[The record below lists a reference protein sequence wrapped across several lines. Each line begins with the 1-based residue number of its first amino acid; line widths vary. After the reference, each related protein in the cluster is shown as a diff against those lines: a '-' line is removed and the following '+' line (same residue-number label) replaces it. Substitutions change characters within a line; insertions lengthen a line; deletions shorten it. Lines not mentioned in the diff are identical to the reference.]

1 MQIYRHIPKSG
12 SHSPCV
18 LTIGNYDGIHLGHQ
32 DLINELLIKSKEKK
46 IESAI
51 MIFEPH
57 PREFFTPK
65 DAPSR
70 ITSLREKIE
79 YFQTKKIDRIY
90 VVKFDKKFSNMSGDN
105 FISKL
110 KNQISTQ
117 FILVGEDFRFGSN
130 REFGANDLLKSSIEI
145 SILKEVKNNNK
156 RVSSTHVRE
165 ALSSGD
171 LNLAKI
177 LLGRDYCISGKVV
190 YGDQRGRKI
199 GFPTANIHMFHN
211 RPPIKGVFAVKL
223 NDKFGVANLGTR
235 PTVTGISKLLL
246 EVHVLDFSNNLYGQ
260 HVHITFLKKIRDEI
274 KFGSLEALKIQIMKD
289 IANAKTFLKNY
300 D

>member
-1 MQIYRHIPKSG
+1 MQIFRHILNSG
-12 SHSPCV
+12 SHPPCV

-32 DLINELLIKSKEKK
+32 KLINELLIKSKNSQ
-46 IESAI
+46 IDSAI

-79 YFQTKKIDRIY
+79 YFQSKKIDRIY
-90 VVKFDKKFSNMSGDN
+90 VVKFNMEFAQMSGDQ
-105 FISKL
+105 FFLKL
-110 KNQISTQ
+110 KNRISAQT
-117 FILVGEDFRFGSN
+117 ILVGEDFRFGKN
-130 REFGANDLLKSSIEI
+130 RECGITDLLESDIEI
-145 SILKEVKNNNK
+145 IILKELRMNNK
-156 RVSSTHVRE
+156 RVSSTHIRD

-171 LNLAKI
+171 LDLAND
-177 LLGRDYCISGKVV
+177 LLGRHYSISGKVIH
-190 YGDQRGRKI
+190 GDQRGREM

-223 NDKFGVANLGTR
+223 NEKFGVANLGTR
-235 PTVTGISKLLL
+235 PTVAGISKLHL
-246 EVHVLDFSNNLYGQ
+246 EVHILNFSKDLYGQ

-274 KFGSLEALKIQIMKD
+274 KFKSIEALTEQIKKD
-289 IANAKTFLKNY
+289 IINAEIFLKKY

>member
-1 MQIYRHIPKSG
+1 MQIYRHIPNSG
-12 SHSPCV
+12 SHPPCA

-32 DLINELLIKSKEKK
+32 KLINELLIKSKKDQ

-65 DAPSR
+65 DAPTR

-79 YFQTKKIDRIY
+79 YFKSRKIDRIY
-90 VVKFDKKFSNMSGDN
+90 IVKFNVNFSNMSGDE
-105 FISKL
+105 FIIRL
-110 KNQISTQ
+110 KEKISAQT
-117 FILVGEDFRFGSN
+117 ILVGEDFRFGRN
-130 REFGANDLLKSSIEI
+130 RECGITDLLESEIETF
-145 SILKEVKNNNK
+145 ILKEIKNNNK
-156 RVSSTHVRE
+156 RVSSTHVRD
-165 ALSSGD
+165 ALSSS
-171 LNLAKI
+171 NLSLARD
-177 LLGRDYCISGKVV
+177 LLGRHYSISGKVIH
-190 YGDQRGRKI
+190 GDHRGRVI

-223 NDKFGVANLGTR
+223 NERFGVANLGTR
-235 PTVTGISKLLL
+235 PTVKGISKLHL
-246 EVHVLDFSNNLYGQ
+246 EVHVLNFSKDLYGH

-274 KFGSLEALKIQIMKD
+274 KFKSIKDLKIQIKKD
-289 IANAKTFLKNY
+289 IIKAEIFQKNY

>member
-1 MQIYRHIPKSG
+1 MQIYRHIPNFE
-12 SHSPCV
+12 SHPPCV

-32 DLINELLIKSKEKK
+32 KLINELLINSNKNQ
-46 IESAI
+46 IDSAI

-79 YFQTKKIDRIY
+79 YFQSRKIDRVYI
-90 VVKFDKKFSNMSGDN
+90 VKFNIKFAHMSGDQ

-110 KNQISTQ
+110 KKIISAR
-117 FILVGEDFRFGSN
+117 IVLVGEDFRFGKN
-130 REFGANDLLKSSIEI
+130 RECGITDLLQSNIETI
-145 SILKEVKNNNK
+145 ILKELKFKNK
-156 RVSSTHVRE
+156 RVSSTHIRE

-171 LNLAKI
+171 LDLANE
-177 LLGRDYCISGKVV
+177 LLGRHYSISGKVIH
-190 YGDQRGRKI
+190 GDQRGREM

-223 NDKFGVANLGTR
+223 NDKVGVANLGTR
-235 PTVTGISKLLL
+235 PTVSGISKLHL
-246 EVHVLDFSNNLYGQ
+246 EVHVLNFSKDLYGQ

-274 KFGSLEALKIQIMKD
+274 KFESIDALKEQIKKD
-289 IANAKTFLKNY
+289 IINAEIFLKKY

>member
-1 MQIYRHIPKSG
+1 MQIYRHIPKFG

-32 DLINELLIKSKEKK
+32 DLINQLLIKSKEKK

-90 VVKFDKKFSNMSGDN
+90 VVKFDKKFAKMSGES

-117 FILVGEDFRFGSN
+117 LILVGEDFRFGSN
-130 REFGANDLLKSSIEI
+130 REFGTNDLLKSSIEI

-156 RVSSTHVRE
+156 RISSTHVRE

>member
-1 MQIYRHIPKSG
+1 MQIYRHIPKFG

-32 DLINELLIKSKEKK
+32 DLINQLLIKSKEKK

-117 FILVGEDFRFGSN
+117 LILVGEDFRFGSN
-130 REFGANDLLKSSIEI
+130 REFGTNDLLKSSIEI

-156 RVSSTHVRE
+156 RISSTHVRE

-223 NDKFGVANLGTR
+223 NNKFGVANLGTR

-274 KFGSLEALKIQIMKD
+274 KFGSLEVLKIQIMKD

>member
-1 MQIYRHIPKSG
+1 MQIYRHIPKIK
-12 SHSPCV
+12 SHPPCA

-32 DLINELLIKSKEKK
+32 KIINELLIKAKK
-46 IESAI
+46 MAIESAI

-57 PREFFTPK
+57 PKEFFTAK
-65 DAPSR
+65 FAPSR

-79 YFQTKKIDRIY
+79 FFKSKKIDRVY
-90 VVKFDKKFSNMSGDN
+90 VVKFNKNFAAMSGDK

-110 KNQISTQ
+110 KKQLSTKA
-117 FILVGEDFRFGSN
+117 ILVGEDFRYGIN
-130 REFGANDLLKSSIEI
+130 RDSGIKDLLKSGIETLI
-145 SILKEVKNNNK
+145 VKEIVMNGK
-156 RVSSTHVRE
+156 RVSSTQIRD
-165 ALSSGD
+165 ALASGE
-171 LNLAKI
+171 LELAKN
-177 LLGRDYCISGKVV
+177 LLGRHYCISGKVV

-223 NDKFGVANLGTR
+223 DEKFGVANLGTR

-246 EVHVLDFSNNLYGQ
+246 EVHVLDFSKNLYGQ
-260 HVHITFLKKIRDEI
+260 HVHITFLKKIRDEV
-274 KFGSLEALKIQIMKD
+274 KFESLEALKIQIKKD
-289 IANAKTFLKNY
+289 IANAKNFLKNY

>member
-1 MQIYRHIPKSG
+1 MQIFRHILNSG
-12 SHSPCV
+12 SHPPCV

-32 DLINELLIKSKEKK
+32 KLINELLIKSKNSQ
-46 IESAI
+46 IDSAI

-79 YFQTKKIDRIY
+79 YFQSKKIDRIY
-90 VVKFDKKFSNMSGDN
+90 VVKFNMEFAQMSGDQ
-105 FISKL
+105 FFLKL
-110 KNQISTQ
+110 KNRISAQT
-117 FILVGEDFRFGSN
+117 ILVGEDFRFGKN
-130 REFGANDLLKSSIEI
+130 RECGITDLLESDIEI
-145 SILKEVKNNNK
+145 IILKELRMNNK
-156 RVSSTHVRE
+156 RVSSTHIRD

-171 LNLAKI
+171 LDLANN
-177 LLGRDYCISGKVV
+177 LLGRHYSISGKVIH
-190 YGDQRGRKI
+190 GDQRGREM

-223 NDKFGVANLGTR
+223 NEKFGVANLGTR
-235 PTVTGISKLLL
+235 PTVAGISKLHL
-246 EVHVLDFSNNLYGQ
+246 EVHILNFSKDLYGQ

-274 KFGSLEALKIQIMKD
+274 KFKSIEALTEQIKKD
-289 IANAKTFLKNY
+289 IINAEIFLKKY

>member
-1 MQIYRHIPKSG
+1 MQIYRHIPNTG
-12 SHSPCV
+12 LHTPCV

-32 DLINELLIKSKEKK
+32 KLINELLINSKDSQM
-46 IESAI
+46 ESAI

-79 YFQTKKIDRIY
+79 YFQFKQIDRVYI
-90 VVKFDKKFSNMSGDN
+90 VKFNMKFAHMSGDQ
-105 FISKL
+105 FLLKL
-110 KNQISTQ
+110 KNQISAKS
-117 FILVGEDFRFGSN
+117 ILVGEDFRFGKN
-130 REFGANDLLKSSIEI
+130 RECGISDLLESDIKII
-145 SILKEVKNNNK
+145 ILKEIKNNKK
-156 RVSSTHVRE
+156 RVSSTHVRD

-171 LNLAKI
+171 LDLAND
-177 LLGRDYCISGKVV
+177 LLGRYYSISGKVIH
-190 YGDQRGRKI
+190 GDQRGRLM

-223 NDKFGVANLGTR
+223 NEKFGVANLGTR
-235 PTVTGISKLLL
+235 PTVSGISKLHL
-246 EVHVLDFSNNLYGQ
+246 EVHVLNFCKDLYGQ

-274 KFGSLEALKIQIMKD
+274 KFESIKALKEQIKKD
-289 IANAKTFLKNY
+289 IINAEIFLKKY

>member
-1 MQIYRHIPKSG
+1 MQIYRHIPNSG
-12 SHSPCV
+12 SHPPCV

-32 DLINELLIKSKEKK
+32 KLINELLIKSKKDQ

-65 DAPSR
+65 DAPTR

-79 YFQTKKIDRIY
+79 YFKSRKIDRIY
-90 VVKFDKKFSNMSGDN
+90 IVKFNVNFSNMSGDE
-105 FISKL
+105 FIIRL
-110 KNQISTQ
+110 KEKISAQT
-117 FILVGEDFRFGSN
+117 ILVGEDFRFGRN
-130 REFGANDLLKSSIEI
+130 RECGITDLLESEIETF
-145 SILKEVKNNNK
+145 ILKEIKNNNK
-156 RVSSTHVRE
+156 RVSSTHVRD
-165 ALSSGD
+165 ALSSSD
-171 LNLAKI
+171 LSLARD
-177 LLGRDYCISGKVV
+177 LLGRHYSISGKVIH
-190 YGDQRGRKI
+190 GDHRGREI

-223 NDKFGVANLGTR
+223 NEKFGVANLGTR
-235 PTVTGISKLLL
+235 PTVKGISKLHL
-246 EVHVLDFSNNLYGQ
+246 EVHVLNFSKDLYGH

-274 KFGSLEALKIQIMKD
+274 KFKSIEDLKIQIKKD
-289 IANAKTFLKNY
+289 IINAEIFLKNY

>member
-1 MQIYRHIPKSG
+1 MQIFRHILNSG
-12 SHSPCV
+12 SHPPCV

-32 DLINELLIKSKEKK
+32 KLINELLIKSKNSQ
-46 IESAI
+46 IDSAI

-79 YFQTKKIDRIY
+79 YFQSKKIDRIY
-90 VVKFDKKFSNMSGDN
+90 VVKFNMKFAQMSGDQ
-105 FISKL
+105 FFLKL
-110 KNQISTQ
+110 KNRISAQT
-117 FILVGEDFRFGSN
+117 ILVGEDFRFGKN
-130 REFGANDLLKSSIEI
+130 RECGITDLLESDIEI
-145 SILKEVKNNNK
+145 IILKELRMNNK
-156 RVSSTHVRE
+156 RVSSTHIRD

-171 LNLAKI
+171 LDLAND
-177 LLGRDYCISGKVV
+177 LLGRHYSISGKVIH
-190 YGDQRGRKI
+190 GDQRGREM

-223 NDKFGVANLGTR
+223 NEKFGVANLGTR
-235 PTVTGISKLLL
+235 PTVAGISKLHL
-246 EVHVLDFSNNLYGQ
+246 EVHILNFSKDLYGQ

-274 KFGSLEALKIQIMKD
+274 KFKSIEALTEQIKKD
-289 IANAKTFLKNY
+289 IINAEIFLKKY

>member
-1 MQIYRHIPKSG
+1 MKIYRHLPKIG
-12 SHSPCV
+12 FHLPCV

-32 DLINELLIKSKEKK
+32 KIINELLIKSKKCK

-79 YFQTKKIDRIY
+79 YFQLQKIDRVY
-90 VVKFDKKFSNMSGDN
+90 VVKFNKRFASMSGEK

-110 KNQISTQ
+110 KEQILAKA
-117 FILVGEDFRFGSN
+117 ILVGEDFRFGNN
-130 REFGANDLLKSSIEI
+130 REFGINDLLKSGIEI
-145 SILKEVKNNNK
+145 SILKEIKKNNK
-156 RVSSTHVRE
+156 RVSSTHIRK
-165 ALSSGD
+165 ALASGD
-171 LNLAKI
+171 LSLAKDF
-177 LLGRDYCISGKVV
+177 LGRDYSISGKVV
-190 YGDQRGRKI
+190 HGDKIGTEI

-223 NDKFGVANLGTR
+223 DEKFGVANLGTR
-235 PTVTGISKLLL
+235 PTINGVSKLHL
-246 EVHVLDFSNNLYGQ
+246 EVHVLNFSKNLYGK
-260 HVHITFLKKIRDEI
+260 HVHVTFLQKIRDEVKFKSIDGLKAQI
-274 KFGSLEALKIQIMKD
+274 KKD
-289 IANAKTFLKNY
+289 IISAEIFLKNY

>member
-1 MQIYRHIPKSG
+1 
-12 SHSPCV
+12 
-18 LTIGNYDGIHLGHQ
+18 
-32 DLINELLIKSKEKK
+32 
-46 IESAI
+46 

-79 YFQTKKIDRIY
+79 YFQSRKIDRIY
-90 VVKFDKKFSNMSGDN
+90 IVKFNMKFAQMSGN
-105 FISKL
+105 QFFVQL
-110 KNQISTQ
+110 KNRISAQT
-117 FILVGEDFRFGSN
+117 ILVGEDFRFGKN
-130 REFGANDLLKSSIEI
+130 RECGITDLLESDIEI
-145 SILKEVKNNNK
+145 IILKEIKINNK
-156 RVSSTHVRE
+156 RVSSTHIRE

-171 LNLAKI
+171 LDLAND
-177 LLGRDYCISGKVV
+177 LLGRHYSISGKVIH
-190 YGDQRGRKI
+190 GDQRGREM

-223 NDKFGVANLGTR
+223 NEKFGVANLGTR
-235 PTVTGISKLLL
+235 PTVAGISKLHL
-246 EVHVLDFSNNLYGQ
+246 EVHILNFSKDLYGQ

-274 KFGSLEALKIQIMKD
+274 KFNSIDALTEQIKKD
-289 IANAKTFLKNY
+289 IINAEIFLKKY

>member
-1 MQIYRHIPKSG
+1 MQIYRHISNSG
-12 SHSPCV
+12 SHPPCV

-32 DLINELLIKSKEKK
+32 KIINELLIKSKNSQ

-79 YFQTKKIDRIY
+79 YFKSKKIDRIY
-90 VVKFDKKFSNMSGDN
+90 IIKFNMKFSHMSGDQ
-105 FISKL
+105 FILKL
-110 KNQISTQ
+110 KNKISAQTV
-117 FILVGEDFRFGSN
+117 LVGEDFRFGKN
-130 REFGANDLLKSSIEI
+130 RDCGITDLLESDIEI
-145 SILKEVKNNNK
+145 IILKELKINNK
-156 RVSSTHVRE
+156 RVSSTHIRD

-171 LNLAKI
+171 LDLAND
-177 LLGRDYCISGKVV
+177 LLGRPYSISGKVIH
-190 YGDQRGRKI
+190 GDQRGREM

-223 NDKFGVANLGTR
+223 NDKVGVANLGTR
-235 PTVTGISKLLL
+235 PTITGISKLHL
-246 EVHVLDFSNNLYGQ
+246 EVHVLNFPKDLYGQ
-260 HVHITFLKKIRDEI
+260 HVHVTFLKKIRDEI
-274 KFGSLEALKIQIMKD
+274 KFESIEVLKEQIKKD
-289 IANAKTFLKNY
+289 IINAEIFLKKY

>member
-1 MQIYRHIPKSG
+1 MQIFRHILNSG
-12 SHSPCV
+12 SHPPCV

-32 DLINELLIKSKEKK
+32 KLINELLIKSKNSQ
-46 IESAI
+46 IDSAI

-79 YFQTKKIDRIY
+79 YFQSKKIDRIY
-90 VVKFDKKFSNMSGDN
+90 VVKFNMKFAQMSGDQ
-105 FISKL
+105 FFLKL
-110 KNQISTQ
+110 KNRISAQT
-117 FILVGEDFRFGSN
+117 IMVGEDFRFGKN
-130 REFGANDLLKSSIEI
+130 RECGITDLLESDIEI
-145 SILKEVKNNNK
+145 IILKELRMNNK
-156 RVSSTHVRE
+156 RVSSTHIRD

-171 LNLAKI
+171 LDLAND
-177 LLGRDYCISGKVV
+177 LLGRHYSISGKVIH
-190 YGDQRGRKI
+190 GDQRGREM

-223 NDKFGVANLGTR
+223 NEKFGVANLGTR
-235 PTVTGISKLLL
+235 PTVAGISKLHL
-246 EVHVLDFSNNLYGQ
+246 EVHILNFSKDLYGQ

-274 KFGSLEALKIQIMKD
+274 KFNSIEALTEQIKKD
-289 IANAKTFLKNY
+289 IINAEIFLKKY